1 MATPWATKPTSA
13 AGKLKHKVKKTADN
27 TMHGKGG
34 MVPALAGVVVA
45 VALGGAVW
53 ALRKARRRRLKKK
66 GRVDTEH
73 LMESC
78 LLEPS
83 DAAQCEQPPPP
94 LLQRTFVCASK

>member
-1 MATPWATKPTSA
+1 MAAPWASKHTTA
-13 AGKLKHKVKKTADN
+13 AGKLRRKVKRTADR

-34 MVPALAGVVVA
+34 VVPALAGVAVA
-45 VALGGAVW
+45 VALRGAVW
-53 ALRKARRRRLKKK
+53 MLRKARRRRLKKK
-66 GRVDTEH
+66 GRADTEH

-83 DAAQCEQPPPP
+83 DAAQSGQPPPP

>member
-1 MATPWATKPTSA
+1 MATPWASKPTSA
-13 AGKLKHKVKKTADN
+13 TSKLKHKVKKAADN

-34 MVPALAGVVVA
+34 VVPALAGVAVA

-53 ALRKARRRRLKKK
+53 LLRKARRRRVKKK
-66 GRVDTEH
+66 GRDDTEH

-83 DAAQCEQPPPP
+83 SAVQSGQPPLP

>member
-1 MATPWATKPTSA
+1 MATPWASKPTTA
-13 AGKLKHKVKKTADN
+13 ASKLKHKVRRTADK
-27 TMHGKGG
+27 TMHGNGG
-34 MVPALAGVVVA
+34 VVPALAGVAVA

-53 ALRKARRRRLKKK
+53 MLRKARRRRLKKK

-83 DAAQCEQPPPP
+83 DAAQSGQPPPP
-94 LLQRTFVCASK
+94 LLQRTFICASK